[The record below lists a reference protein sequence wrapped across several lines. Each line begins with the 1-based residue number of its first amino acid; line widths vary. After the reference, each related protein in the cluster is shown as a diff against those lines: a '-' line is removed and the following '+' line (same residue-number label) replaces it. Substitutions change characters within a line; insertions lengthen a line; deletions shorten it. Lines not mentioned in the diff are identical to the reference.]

1 MRKKGW
7 LILIISCLV
16 LLGGCKPT
24 ESTPKTLTIVLSGLQ
39 QPNEKTFFRTF
50 VRLFEAEH
58 GIKVDVIYELPDQL
72 FTTIDQQYKNNAVTT
87 DVIMVDSARMSQYL
101 TSNYLVDL
109 DWLDLETDRTF
120 TTMFDA
126 YTHLGGYRY
135 FAPISLDVYLTLYNK
150 EALPYM
156 PPTVDVTKND
166 ADEIIR
172 VNRISWQDLA
182 IWAKTIKTVTGTA
195 RFGFPYGNVSSQ
207 LIYPITG
214 MGLAM
219 GEHTMPA
226 FSDEG
231 AERVWAYLFDLKQ
244 AGALA
249 FGPSFAG
256 LTQPTE
262 LLNANQLWMSFGHM
276 GPLGSSY
283 NANPN
288 KYVLGPI
295 PIDETSEHGGTTA
308 GAWGY
313 GIIRNS
319 KNQAAARAWVKFI
332 TDPEINYLYCSGLGG
347 VISPI
352 KEVINH
358 LGSSNTDQI
367 MRMGVLMLDQTIH
380 VKAVDTSGYSSWND
394 VKLLYIDLYQQL
406 INGDFMDESLLNQYQ
421 TSLNQLKINP

>member
-1 MRKKGW
+1 MVTKI
-7 LILIISCLV
+7 LVVDDSSTDLLIIQNMLRDF
-16 LLGGCKPT
+16 
-24 ESTPKTLTIVLSGLQ
+24 
-39 QPNEKTFFRTF
+39 N
-50 VRLFEAEH
+50 
-58 GIKVDVIYELPDQL
+58 IKVARNGLEAIQVI
-72 FTTIDQQYKNNAVTT
+72 
-87 DVIMVDSARMSQYL
+87 
-101 TSNYLVDL
+101 
-109 DWLDLETDRTF
+109 
-120 TTMFDA
+120 
-126 YTHLGGYRY
+126 
-135 FAPISLDVYLTLYNK
+135 
-150 EALPYM
+150 EA
-156 PPTVDVTKND
+156 D

-172 VNRISWQDLA
+172 VNSISWQDLA
-182 IWAKTIKTVTGTA
+182 IWAKTIKTETGTA

-214 MGLAM
+214 MGLSM
-219 GEHTMPA
+219 GEHTLPA

-231 AERVWAYLFDLKQ
+231 AVRAWAYLLDLKQ
-244 AGALA
+244 VGALA
-249 FGPSFAG
+249 YGPAFAG

-283 NANPN
+283 NTNPN

-313 GIIRNS
+313 GIIKNS

-358 LGSSNTDQI
+358 LGASNTDQI
-367 MRMGVLMLDQTIH
+367 MRMGCLC
-380 VKAVDTSGYSSWND
+380 
-394 VKLLYIDLYQQL
+394 
-406 INGDFMDESLLNQYQ
+406 
-421 TSLNQLKINP
+421 